1 MTDAERAAAELA
13 ETLRRVNQE
22 LADNGRVSQ
31 ATSDARRD
39 AEMKAKHGIEN
50 FTAGT
55 AKGAE
60 AVASLAS
67 AGMSAGRAML
77 EGKKGAAAFNESLD
91 GLATAA
97 QAAGAALALLM
108 PGGILI
114 KGLIAGLT
122 MATTA
127 YIKYTQAAN
136 EMADKMYKGF
146 SGLAKSGAAASDGMT
161 GVKNGAQKLGL
172 SMNELGDYV
181 QIVADNSKDL
191 ANFGG
196 SVYKGRQALENMG
209 KAMEPARESMLKMG
223 LMPKDI
229 TEGMAGYLR
238 TQTRLGY
245 AQKMTVDQL
254 AEGAKKYLIEQDA
267 LTKLTGVQRA
277 EREKAREEAMMEE
290 QHAGVIRE
298 LQMQGERGKLEAD
311 RVQKISDIANDFSPA
326 IAKMIRSLQ
335 SGVITDEG
343 AKLLQSAPNA
353 MRDLALAQK
362 GQISELEA
370 IKRIFGSV
378 GESGDRFRASL
389 AKLSANDDTFV
400 SMGETTKARIVA
412 EKLQTMTLEQIRK
425 EQELQG
431 VTGKKAADGILEG
444 QAKLIDAQV
453 KATKAVEDFISI
465 GIGPAQTQTAL
476 MAEKAAMAAAGLS
489 DLVGA
494 TQGYLAKLKE
504 MAKPVADTATKGLES
519 VQKVTGGAGA
529 ELVGTTGGGG
539 VGGVAGAIVGGLLG
553 LLGGPPGAIIGAKL
567 GATLGTG
574 LGATIGLMLGRDA
587 KKNVEGGRAA
597 GGPVDAGKLYR
608 VGERG
613 EEFFRPNVAGQIV
626 PNDQI
631 AGITSGANSRIE
643 IIERAAKE
651 IANDTV
657 TLAKLTDIDLK
668 KTQDFSRLQDRLRKL
683 KTDLSLEEVELLEEQ
698 KNELTKMLDHM
709 EKTMGKDKADAARR
723 NIIMQ
728 RAMGATVSGGGT
740 GLQMPSGMGGGTG
753 LQMPSA
759 AGMPSMGRG
768 TGLQMPSAAGMP
780 SMGGGQG
787 LKGPE
792 EHQAVGQSGGQGIKG
807 PPKLTSVRSK
817 TGKSAQVNTEFAP
830 RFQGIIDYLDSVGY
844 EIKSLGGF
852 VDRDVRGKPGV
863 KSVHGH
869 GGAID
874 INPAENPMGSQLITD
889 MPENISA
896 VAKQLGL
903 GWGGN
908 WASIKDAMHFSVA
921 KHEGGDIKLSEGGV
935 AVGPD
940 SGYPATLHGQE
951 AVIPLNN
958 AGGNFVKL
966 FESMADSNAKMA
978 AMMEEMVR
986 AQKSGN
992 DISNKMLRMQ
1002 S

>member
-1 MTDAERAAAELA
+1 
-13 ETLRRVNQE
+13 
-22 LADNGRVSQ
+22 VS
-31 ATSDARRD
+31 
-39 AEMKAKHGIEN
+39 EN
-50 FTAGT
+50 
-55 AKGAE
+55 
-60 AVASLAS
+60 S
-67 AGMSAGRAML
+67 R
-77 EGKKGAAAFNESLD
+77 
-91 GLATAA
+91 
-97 QAAGAALALLM
+97 
-108 PGGILI
+108 
-114 KGLIAGLT
+114 
-122 MATTA
+122 
-127 YIKYTQAAN
+127 
-136 EMADKMYKGF
+136 
-146 SGLAKSGAAASDGMT
+146 
-161 GVKNGAQKLGL
+161 
-172 SMNELGDYV
+172 
-181 QIVADNSKDL
+181 DL
-191 ANFGG
+191 ANLGG

-245 AQKMTVDQL
+245 AQRMTVDQL
-254 AEGAKKYLIEQDA
+254 TEGAKKYLREQDA
-267 LTKLTGVQRA
+267 LTKLTGVERA
-277 EREKAREEAMMEE
+277 EREKMREEALME
-290 QHAGVIRE
+290 QQFAGVIRK
-298 LQMQGERGKLEAD
+298 LQLQGKDQEAKRLMDINEAASSLDKEFGKLVRSAMTQNLSNEA
-311 RVQKISDIANDFSPA
+311 A
-326 IAKMIRSLQ
+326 
-335 SGVITDEG
+335 
-343 AKLLQSAPNA
+343 AKLMMSAPDVFA
-353 MRDLALAQK
+353 ILQK
-362 GQISELEA
+362 GQKGVLEPMEATARIARQVGKTADRLVELAPLETFNDTFSDFGMSQ
-370 IKRIFGSV
+370 KLRIAEEKG
-378 GESGDRFRASL
+378 
-389 AKLSANDDTFV
+389 LSA
-400 SMGETTKARIVA
+400 ALA
-412 EKLQTMTLEQIRK
+412 EAKK
-425 EQELQG
+425 EQERQG
-431 VTGKKAADGILEG
+431 VTGKKAADDVLEG
-444 QAKLIDAQV
+444 QAKLINAQV
-453 KATKAVEDFISI
+453 KATIAVENFISI
-465 GIGPAQTQTAL
+465 GIRPAQEQTAL
-476 MAEKAAMAAAGLS
+476 MADKAAMAAAGLS
-489 DLVGA
+489 DLIGA
-494 TQGYLAKLKE
+494 TQGYLGKLKE
-504 MAKPVADTATKGLES
+504 MSKPVTDTATKGLEA
-519 VQKVTGGAGA
+519 VQKTTGGAGA
-529 ELVGTTGGGG
+529 ELVGTVGGAGA
-539 VGGVAGAIVGGLLG
+539 GGVAGAIVGGLVG
-553 LLGGPPGAIIGAKL
+553 LLGGPPGALIGAQ
-567 GATLGTG
+567 
-574 LGATIGLMLGRDA
+574 LGATIGSGIGGYFGQSLGRDA

-597 GGPVDAGKLYR
+597 GGPVDAGKLYK

-657 TLAKLTDIDLK
+657 TLAKLTDVDLK

-683 KTDLSLEEVELLEEQ
+683 KTDLGLEEAELLEEQ

-728 RAMGATVSGGGT
+728 RAMGAMVGSGGT

-759 AGMPSMGRG
+759 AGMPSMGG
-768 TGLQMPSAAGMP
+768 A
-780 SMGGGQG
+780 QG

-792 EHQAVGQSGGQGIKG
+792 EHQAVGQSGGQGLKG

-844 EIKSLGGF
+844 EIKSLGGY

-921 KHEGGDIKLSEGGV
+921 QHEGGDIKLSEGGV
-935 AVGPD
+935 AVGPN

-966 FESMADSNAKMA
+966 FESMADSNAKMVV
-978 AMMEEMVR
+978 MMDELVR

>member
-1 MTDAERAAAELA
+1 
-13 ETLRRVNQE
+13 
-22 LADNGRVSQ
+22 
-31 ATSDARRD
+31 
-39 AEMKAKHGIEN
+39 
-50 FTAGT
+50 
-55 AKGAE
+55 
-60 AVASLAS
+60 
-67 AGMSAGRAML
+67 
-77 EGKKGAAAFNESLD
+77 
-91 GLATAA
+91 
-97 QAAGAALALLM
+97 
-108 PGGILI
+108 
-114 KGLIAGLT
+114 
-122 MATTA
+122 
-127 YIKYTQAAN
+127 
-136 EMADKMYKGF
+136 
-146 SGLAKSGAAASDGMT
+146 
-161 GVKNGAQKLGL
+161 
-172 SMNELGDYV
+172 
-181 QIVADNSKDL
+181 
-191 ANFGG
+191 
-196 SVYKGRQALENMG
+196 
-209 KAMEPARESMLKMG
+209 
-223 LMPKDI
+223 
-229 TEGMAGYLR
+229 
-238 TQTRLGY
+238 
-245 AQKMTVDQL
+245 
-254 AEGAKKYLIEQDA
+254 
-267 LTKLTGVQRA
+267 
-277 EREKAREEAMMEE
+277 
-290 QHAGVIRE
+290 
-298 LQMQGERGKLEAD
+298 
-311 RVQKISDIANDFSPA
+311 
-326 IAKMIRSLQ
+326 
-335 SGVITDEG
+335 
-343 AKLLQSAPNA
+343 
-353 MRDLALAQK
+353 
-362 GQISELEA
+362 
-370 IKRIFGSV
+370 
-378 GESGDRFRASL
+378 
-389 AKLSANDDTFV
+389 
-400 SMGETTKARIVA
+400 
-412 EKLQTMTLEQIRK
+412 
-425 EQELQG
+425 
-431 VTGKKAADGILEG
+431 
-444 QAKLIDAQV
+444 
-453 KATKAVEDFISI
+453 
-465 GIGPAQTQTAL
+465 
-476 MAEKAAMAAAGLS
+476 
-489 DLVGA
+489 
-494 TQGYLAKLKE
+494 
-504 MAKPVADTATKGLES
+504 VADTATKGLKA
-519 VQKVTGGAGA
+519 VQKTTGGAGA
-529 ELVGTTGGGG
+529 ELVGTVGGAG
-539 VGGVAGAIVGGLLG
+539 VGATAGAVIGGILG
-553 LLGGPPGAIIGAKL
+553 LLGGPAGALIGAQL
-567 GATLGTG
+567 GGSIGTG
-574 LGATIGLMLGRDA
+574 IGGYIGQALGKEA

-597 GGPVDAGKLYR
+597 GGPVNAGKLYK

-613 EEFFRPNVAGQIV
+613 EEYFRPNVAGEIIPNNQIS
-626 PNDQI
+626 
-631 AGITSGANSRIE
+631 GITSGANSRIE

-657 TLAKLTDIDLK
+657 TLAKLTDVDLK

-683 KTDLSLEEVELLEEQ
+683 KTDLGLEEVELLEEQ

-728 RAMGATVSGGGT
+728 RAMVGSGGA

-759 AGMPSMGRG
+759 AGMPSMGG
-768 TGLQMPSAAGMP
+768 A
-780 SMGGGQG
+780 QG

-792 EHQAVGQSGGQGIKG
+792 EHQAVGQSGGQGLKG

-844 EIKSLGGF
+844 EIKSLGGY

-921 KHEGGDIKLSEGGV
+921 QHEGGDIKLSEGGV